1 MQARAISKFVRISPR
16 KARLVVDAIRGKG
29 VNDALRIVSLST
41 KKAARPIRKALES
54 AIANAENNYD
64 VDVDDLVVVKAT
76 VDMGRALRRLRPRA
90 YGRADIIRRPTS
102 HITIVVGDRE
112 SES

>member
-1 MQARAISKFVRISPR
+1 MEARAISRYVRISPR
-16 KARLVVDAIRGKG
+16 KARLVIDAIRGKD
-29 VNDALRIVSLST
+29 VSEALRIVHLST
-41 KKAARPIRKALES
+41 RRAATPIRKTLES

-64 VDVDDLVVVKAT
+64 VDVDDLFVVRAS
-76 VDMGRALRRLRPRA
+76 VDMGRALRRLKPRA

-112 SES
+112 SEA